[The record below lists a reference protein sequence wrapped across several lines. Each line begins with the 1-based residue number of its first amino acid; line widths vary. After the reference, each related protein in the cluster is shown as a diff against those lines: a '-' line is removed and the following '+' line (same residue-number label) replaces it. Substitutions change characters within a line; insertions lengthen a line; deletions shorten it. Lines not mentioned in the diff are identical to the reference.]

1 MERITWIIIWYAA
14 FRLLNMDNLYSCHS
28 SRLIVVACVVELV
41 RLSWPIQLNFTELR
55 PNPQG
60 EVIARLVLH
69 AASTKSTRLATSAI
83 AQPLSREETLRTLE
97 RMMVVQSS

>member
-14 FRLLNMDNLYSCHS
+14 FCLLNVDNLYSCHS

-41 RLSWPIQLNFTELR
+41 RLSWPVQLNFTDLK
-55 PNPQG
+55 PNSQG

-69 AASTKSTRLATSAI
+69 AASTKSMKLAASAI
-83 AQPLSREETLRTLE
+83 TQPLSREETLRTLE
-97 RMMVVQSS
+97 RMMVVQS